1 MLTDTV
7 CSPPSALWET
17 PLLIP
22 QKCIFYSTF
31 FIVMCSVEL
40 FLDVCVLALP
50 LFYVS
55 RLKLAWARKAELSF
69 IFLLGGL

>member
-1 MLTDTV
+1 M
-7 CSPPSALWET
+7 
-17 PLLIP
+17 IP
-22 QKCIFYSTF
+22 TKCFFYSNF
-31 FIVMCSVEL
+31 FFVMCSTEL

-55 RLKLAWARKAELSF
+55 RLKLALARKLELSF